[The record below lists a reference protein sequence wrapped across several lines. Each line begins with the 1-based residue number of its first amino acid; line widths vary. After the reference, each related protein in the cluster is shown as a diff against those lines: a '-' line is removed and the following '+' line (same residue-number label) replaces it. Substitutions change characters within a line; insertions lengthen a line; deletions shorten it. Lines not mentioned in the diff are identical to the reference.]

1 MHLCPGSGL
10 IETSI
15 LLWSF
20 TLIEMYMILKP
31 KSRSHKVCVTFSIL
45 TAGSMPS
52 RSRVSGI
59 PVSETY
65 QTTYAQR
72 QRLRRNSLPI
82 EDFRRK
88 RPTNPKSSVFFKFNL
103 ESGRSGRKSSFGSD
117 FRGLQAN
124 PCLKIKGVVQKAVQK
139 SVLKNSRF
147 FRKFLKKMELFKNLQ
162 I

>member
-1 MHLCPGSGL
+1 MEICPGSGMIKETLSVLL
-10 IETSI
+10 IVSYTSNAS
-15 LLWSF
+15 LSF
-20 TLIEMYMILKP
+20 Q
-31 KSRSHKVCVTFSIL
+31 
-45 TAGSMPS
+45 
-52 RSRVSGI
+52 SRVGRI

-88 RPTNPKSSVFFKFNL
+88 HPTNPKSSVLFKFNL
-103 ESGRSGRKSSFGSD
+103 ESGRSGRKASFGSD

-124 PCLKIKGVVQKAVQK
+124 PCFKIKGVVQKTVQK

-162 I
+162 IWLFSSIFWVISMVESAKSI